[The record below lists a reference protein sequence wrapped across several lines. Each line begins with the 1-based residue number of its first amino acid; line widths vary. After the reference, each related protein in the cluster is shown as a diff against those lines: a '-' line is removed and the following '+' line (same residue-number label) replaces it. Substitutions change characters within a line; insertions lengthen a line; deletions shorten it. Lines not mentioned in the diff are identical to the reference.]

1 MNPYTAD
8 WIRTSLAAKYDTYYA
23 KLCVGQMPTWSCDQ
37 RTKDLF
43 CLGQWLMDEL
53 FLLKCTSV
61 DRRDTQDFF
70 NRKARAENDLFELA
84 ALAMNN
90 LLEGKVERFRRRERK

>member
-1 MNPYTAD
+1 
-8 WIRTSLAAKYDTYYA
+8 
-23 KLCVGQMPTWSCDQ
+23 
-37 RTKDLF
+37 
-43 CLGQWLMDEL
+43 MDEL

-61 DRRDTQDFF
+61 DRRDSQDFF